1 MDDAR
6 LPHPLART
14 VLSRRKALTV
24 GGGTIGVGSLLA
36 ACGSDDDAAST
47 PATADTSSSAS
58 STSSSA
64 SASSSSATS
73 GGGQALT
80 TVSEVPVGS
89 ALLVTAA
96 SGSPVVVAQPTA
108 GEIVAF
114 SGLCTHQG
122 CAVAVAKK
130 ELDCPCHGSKFD
142 AFTGAVLNGPALDP
156 LTRVKVTVDGDS
168 IVAAS

>member
-6 LPHPLART
+6 LPQPVT
-14 VLSRRKALTV
+14 PGVLSRRKALAV
-24 GGGTIGVGSLLA
+24 GGGALGVGSLLA
-36 ACGSDDDAAST
+36 ACGSDDDAGTT
-47 PATADTSSSAS
+47 PATTDSSSS

-64 SASSSSATS
+64 SATSS
-73 GGGQALT
+73 GDGALT
-80 TVSEVPVGS
+80 TVSAVPVGS

-96 SGSPVVVAQPTA
+96 GGAPVVVAQPTA

-122 CAVAVAKK
+122 CAVAVMKK

-142 AFTGAVLNGPALDP
+142 ALTGAVLNGPATDP
-156 LTRVKVTVDGDS
+156 LTPFKVTVDGDS
-168 IVAAS
+168 VVAAT